1 MNASSLLL
9 RAASRRAA
17 SASMARTTSVAVRSA
32 SVLAGSA
39 AAAAAA
45 APPSFQ
51 GAGFKAVGLRSLWS
65 TSPLTST
72 RRPTVYSFSSS
83 TRSRS
88 FLADYDAHV
97 LERAA
102 LADGLGVAPQPLDAA
117 QVTTLIDEIKAA
129 KEGDADA
136 DRVRPLSCLVNTWD
150 GVGGKKSN
158 GWMDGT
164 LRRGAHV
171 WKK

>member
-1 MNASSLLL
+1 MNASSHLL

-17 SASMARTTSVAVRSA
+17 GMGGASMARTVSVAVRSA
-32 SVLAGSA
+32 SVLAGS
-39 AAAAAA
+39 AAAA

-72 RRPTVYSFSSS
+72 RRPTVCSFSSS
-83 TRSRS
+83 TRSLS

-117 QVTTLIDEIKAA
+117 QVATLIDEIKAA

-136 DRVRPLSCLVNTWD
+136 DRVRVLAL
-150 GVGGKKSN
+150 
-158 GWMDGT
+158 
-164 LRRGAHV
+164 
-171 WKK
+171 